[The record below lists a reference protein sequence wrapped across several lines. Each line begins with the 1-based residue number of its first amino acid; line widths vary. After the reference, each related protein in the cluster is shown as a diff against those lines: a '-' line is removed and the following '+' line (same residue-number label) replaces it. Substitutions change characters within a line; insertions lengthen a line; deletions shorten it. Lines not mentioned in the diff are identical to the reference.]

1 MNNRAP
7 ESTREPLAAG
17 LVGPSDPVLVGAGDI
32 ASCRNSGASAT
43 ATLIESIPG
52 TVFTA
57 GDNAYERGSV
67 LDYQRCYG
75 PTWGAFRTRT
85 RPAPGNHEYAS
96 AGARAYFRYFGQLAG
111 PAGKGWYAYDLGTWR
126 IYVLNSNC
134 SFVGGCSR
142 GSPQERWLRNDLGS
156 HPSQCILAYWHHPLY
171 SSGAHGMDPSVRPFW
186 RDLYAAHADVIING
200 HDHDYERFAPL
211 SPYGKMSDAGIREF
225 VVGTGGRGHRSFR
238 VLMAHS
244 VVRHAGASGVL
255 KLTLGVDGYS
265 WDFIPVAGQSFTD
278 SGWGSC
284 TSVPAP
290 QPGRV
295 SLGHIDNYR

>member
-1 MNNRAP
+1 M
-7 ESTREPLAAG
+7 
-17 LVGPSDPVLVGAGDI
+17 
-32 ASCRNSGASAT
+32 
-43 ATLIESIPG
+43 
-52 TVFTA
+52 
-57 GDNAYERGSV
+57 
-67 LDYQRCYG
+67 
-75 PTWGAFRTRT
+75 PT
-85 RPAPGNHEYAS
+85 S
-96 AGARAYFRYFGQLAG
+96 
-111 PAGKGWYAYDLGTWR
+111 
-126 IYVLNSNC
+126 
-134 SFVGGCSR
+134 
-142 GSPQERWLRNDLGS
+142 
-156 HPSQCILAYWHHPLY
+156 
-171 SSGAHGMDPSVRPFW
+171 
-186 RDLYAAHADVIING
+186 IING

-295 SLGHIDNYR
+295 VLATSTTTGEPAPGPLGLSVIWGRPEPCARMRLGRWRVAQR